1 MTCSVS
7 ADVVLVT
14 GRCGGCSRRGRC
26 MVGRRCCAI
35 VLTTTGFVVGALLA
49 ALIATVELGAGCAPR
64 IVREEGGE
72 AALRLPLRPQRLRRV
87 FRC

>member
-1 MTCSVS
+1 
-7 ADVVLVT
+7 
-14 GRCGGCSRRGRC
+14 

-49 ALIATVELGAGCAPR
+49 ALIATVELRLAVRGPVGGGAAGRRLPIMGAGCAPR